1 MVAQPF
7 GQGNELLARIRAG
20 MVVIDAAGERVGTV
34 QRVYLGAADLHEA
47 TLVEDPALAAVPD
60 AVPDALLAR
69 LAVSGYVEIATGTA
83 HDDRYA
89 LGEQVAELGG
99 DMVRL
104 AVGRD
109 TLARK

>member
-7 GQGNELLARIRAG
+7 GEGNELLARIRAG

-34 QRVYLGAADLHEA
+34 RRVSLGAAELHEA
-47 TLVEDPALAAVPD
+47 TLVGDPALD

-69 LAVSGYVEIATGTA
+69 LAVSGYVEIDTGTGR
-83 HDDRYA
+83 DDRYA
-89 LGEQVAELGG
+89 LGEQVAELAGET
-99 DMVRL
+99 VRL

>member
-7 GQGNELLARIRAG
+7 GEGNALLARISAG

-34 QRVYLGAADLHEA
+34 RRVSLGAADLHEA
-47 TLVEDPALAAVPD
+47 TPVGDPALD
-60 AVPDALLAR
+60 AVPDALRAR
-69 LAVSGYVEIATGTA
+69 LAVSGYVAIDTGTG

-89 LGEQVAELGG
+89 LGEQVAEPAG
-99 DMVRL
+99 DTVRP

-109 TLARK
+109 TLAKK

>member
-7 GQGNELLARIRAG
+7 GEGNELLARISAG

-34 QRVYLGAADLHEA
+34 RRVSLGAADLNEA
-47 TLVEDPALAAVPD
+47 TLVGD
-60 AVPDALLAR
+60 AVPDALRAR
-69 LAVSGYVEIATGTA
+69 LAVSGYVAIDTGTG

-89 LGEQVAELGG
+89 LEEQVAELAG
-99 DMVRL
+99 DTVRL